1 MANVHLTQR
10 DVDYISRVVD
20 TEVPRSIARRNPAEY
35 NRMVRAVVDTVT
47 NRMASGQF
55 PSTATGVLNQRRQFS
70 KITGPGSLNPYGSVQ
85 KAPRAPAE
93 VKSLVM
99 DHVAARAA
107 GAPPTIGGALNY
119 ANPHFSSKSNLGW
132 IGDMISAGAEKLGV
146 GKSVHYHGNAPGTKP
161 VGDYTLSAESMPGSF
176 VPRPTPRNGLL
187 QAQGVGGILAAI
199 DPATP
204 TRVERQ
210 DLPAVASPSVTASGT
225 AQAGVVPSSATAFA
239 DLGTNVR
246 VGGVNPFAEAAAPKM
261 SLAEQYAAYGQGQA
275 IARNMGLLAQ
285 DVAEFSPQLHPVQQ
299 APQGDITLSDLPP
312 VGAAAVQP
320 TQIQTPQVEV
330 PEVAQPEPVSQP
342 QYSAPQGGL
351 LSPAEYAAV
360 QQQQMN
366 LNAMGPNRVAQV
378 GNFAK
383 GALTRVG
390 GGILGG
396 MLLGPIGAIAGG
408 LLAPSA
414 VNAMTRKE
422 GFPDKP
428 KNTPKGDGRLNDY
441 GRSVQRESRQFDR
454 AVRSGTGGL
463 W

>member
-1 MANVHLTQR
+1 
-10 DVDYISRVVD
+10 
-20 TEVPRSIARRNPAEY
+20 
-35 NRMVRAVVDTVT
+35 MVRAVVDTVT

-70 KITGPGSLNPYGSVQ
+70 KITGPSSLNPYGSVQ
-85 KAPRAPAE
+85 QTPRAPAA

-107 GAPPTIGGALNY
+107 GAPPSIGGALNY
-119 ANPHFSSKSNLGW
+119 ANPHASTKNNMGW

-146 GKSVHYHGNAPGTKP
+146 GKNVHYHGNAPGTRP
-161 VGDYTLSAESMPGSF
+161 VGEYALSAESMPGGF
-176 VPRPTPRNGLL
+176 VPRPTPRGGLF
-187 QAQGVGGILAAI
+187 QAEGLGGILSAI
-199 DPATP
+199 DPTTP
-204 TRVERQ
+204 ARVERQ
-210 DLPAVASPSVTASGT
+210 DLPSVTSPSISASGT
-225 AQAGVVPSSATAFA
+225 AQAGVVPSSATAYA
-239 DLGTNVR
+239 DLGRNVT
-246 VGGVNPFAEAAAPKM
+246 VGGVNPFAETAAPKM

-299 APQGDITLSDLPP
+299 APQGDITLTDLPP
-312 VGAAAVQP
+312 STEVQP
-320 TQIQTPQVEV
+320 SQVQAPQVEV
-330 PEVAQPEPVSQP
+330 PGPVQASPVAQP

-366 LNAMGPNRVAQV
+366 LSEMGPNRGVQF
-378 GNFAK
+378 GNLAK
-383 GALTRVG
+383 GALTRIG

-396 MLLGPIGAIAGG
+396 MLLGPLGAVAGG
-408 LLAPSA
+408 LLAPKAVSA
-414 VNAMTRKE
+414 ITNKE

-441 GRSVQRESRQFDR
+441 GRSVQRESRQFRD
-454 AVRSGTGGL
+454 AVASGRGGL

>member
-10 DVDYISRVVD
+10 DVDYIARVVD
-20 TEVPRSIARRNPAEY
+20 TEVPRSIQRRNPAEY

-70 KITGPGSLNPYGSVQ
+70 KITGPSSLNPYGSVQ
-85 KAPRAPAE
+85 QTPRAPAS
-93 VKSLVM
+93 VRNLVM
-99 DHVAARAA
+99 DHVATRAA
-107 GAPPTIGGALNY
+107 GAPPSIGGALNY
-119 ANPHFSSKSNLGW
+119 ANPNFSSKSNLGW
-132 IGDMISAGAEKLGV
+132 IGDMISAGAQKLGV
-146 GKSVHYHGNAPGTKP
+146 GKSVHYHGNAPGTTP
-161 VGDYTLSAESMPGSF
+161 VGDYSVSAESMPGSF
-176 VPRPTPRNGLL
+176 VPRPTPRGGLF
-187 QAQGVGGILAAI
+187 QVEGVGGILSAI

-204 TRVERQ
+204 VSVERQ
-210 DLPAVASPSVTASGT
+210 ALAPVTASPTVTASGT
-225 AQAGVVPSSATAFA
+225 AQSGVVPEAAAASA

-246 VGGVNPFAEAAAPKM
+246 VGGVNPFAPKM

-285 DVAEFSPQLHPVQQ
+285 DVAGFSPQLHPVQQ
-299 APQGDITLSDLPP
+299 APQGDMTPSDLPP
-312 VGAAAVQP
+312 ATDVQP
-320 TQIQTPQVEV
+320 SQVQTPQVEV
-330 PEVAQPEPVSQP
+330 PGPVQAAPVSQP

-366 LNAMGPNRVAQV
+366 LNAMGPNRGVQF
-378 GNFAK
+378 GNLAK
-383 GALTRVG
+383 GALTRIG

-396 MLLGPIGAIAGG
+396 MLLGPLGAVAGG
-408 LLAPSA
+408 LLAPKAVSA
-414 VNAMTRKE
+414 ITSKE

-428 KNTPKGDGRLNDY
+428 KNTPKGDGRLNEY
-441 GRSVQRESRQFDR
+441 GRSVQRESRQFRD
-454 AVRSGTGGL
+454 AVASGRGGL